1 MFARMNS
8 IVSKNMTYARN
19 GKTILDEITFSLPE
33 GSSLAI
39 TGPSGCGKT
48 TLGRLISGLLK
59 PFSGEILVDGKKL
72 VLMIDQQENFL
83 AASHM
88 HSGYLGQR
96 YENLGLDDVPTVAEY
111 LLRFRDRDGAGVTPE
126 AVADSLTKVES
137 ASLAEKK
144 VMMLSN
150 GERKRVQIASALLRN
165 PDVLVF
171 DQPFVGL
178 DTISRSRLTELLL
191 QMHHSGKTVVVL
203 CSTAHIPEKIDFVLE
218 LKKGKVSKFS
228 RAQEYFP
235 EEIQEHLVQVGS
247 HFKEELKTVQDDLY
261 EFAVRMNKVNVV
273 FGDHVVLKDIDWTVR
288 KGERWALMGPNG
300 AGKTTLLSLITADN
314 PQGYSNELYLFDR
327 KRGSGESIW
336 DIKKRIGIVSPE
348 LHMYFLKGN
357 GIFNSIPGLETPV
370 EFEGKSI
377 LCPDVVASGFRDL
390 IGLADRNSGY
400 NHKIAVKWLSVL
412 GLGHLQKSGFH
423 EASLSEQRL
432 LLLARALVKFP
443 SLLILDEPCQGL
455 DPAQTN
461 LFTRMIDHLCEQLGT
476 TLIYVTHYP
485 EEIPAGVQFL
495 LRLESGSVK
504 SCGPFDRS
512 LLN

>member
-1 MFARMNS
+1 MKFVACE
-8 IVSKNMTYARN
+8 NMGYVRD
-19 GKTILDEITFSLPE
+19 GKTILDEISFSLPE

-48 TLGRLISGLLK
+48 TLGRVISGQLK
-59 PFSGEILVDGKKL
+59 PTSGKIQIDSQMMVQ
-72 VLMIDQQENFL
+72 MIDQQENFL

-96 YENLGLDDVPTVAEY
+96 YENLGLEDVPTVAEY
-111 LLRFRDRDGAGVTPE
+111 LLRFRNREGIRANAE
-126 AVADSLTKVES
+126 AVAESLAMVES
-137 ASLAEKK
+137 AALAEKK

-165 PDVLVF
+165 PDLLIF

-178 DTISRSRLTELLL
+178 DTAARQRLSELLFQL
-191 QMHHSGKTVVVL
+191 HHSGKTVIVL
-203 CSTAHIPEKIDFVLE
+203 CGTDHIPEKIDFVLE
-218 LKKGKVSKFS
+218 LKNGKIAKFCP
-228 RAQEYFP
+228 AIEYFP
-235 EEIQEHLVQVGS
+235 ENTPEVLMPIGN
-247 HFKEELKTVQDDLY
+247 HFEEELKTVLEDRY
-261 EFAVRMNKVNVV
+261 EFAVRMKQVKVV
-273 FGDHVVLKDIDWTVR
+273 FGSQLVLNGIDWTVR

-327 KRGSGESIW
+327 RRGSGESIW

-348 LHMYFLKGN
+348 LHLYFLKGN
-357 GIFNSIPGLETPV
+357 GIFNSIPGLETAV
-370 EFEGKSI
+370 KFEDKS
-377 LCPDVVASGFRDL
+377 LRCTDVIASGFSDL
-390 IGLADRNSGY
+390 VGLAEKNSAY
-400 NHKIAVKWLSVL
+400 HQKIALKWMSVL
-412 GLGHLQKSGFH
+412 QIGHLRESWFH

-455 DPAQTN
+455 DASQTRM
-461 LFTRMIDHLCEQLGT
+461 FTRMLDHLCNHLDT

-485 EEIPAGVQFL
+485 DEIPESTQFL
-495 LRLESGSVK
+495 LQLDAGKVK
-504 SCGPFDRS
+504 SCGPFDRN
-512 LLN
+512 LLPQK